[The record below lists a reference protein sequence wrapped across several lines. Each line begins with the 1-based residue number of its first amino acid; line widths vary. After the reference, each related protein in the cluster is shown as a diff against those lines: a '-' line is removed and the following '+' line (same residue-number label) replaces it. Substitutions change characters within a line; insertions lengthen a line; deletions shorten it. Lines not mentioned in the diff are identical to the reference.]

1 MVQVPRM
8 GTVPLML
15 GFYIRKHGTDFG
27 RLTAASVLL
36 FFPVFIFYLVFNRSM
51 LGVSRTGALR

>member
-1 MVQVPRM
+1 MR
-8 GTVPLML
+8 TVPLML
-15 GFYIRKHGTDFG
+15 GFYIGKHGTDFG

-51 LGVSRTGALR
+51 LGVSLTGALR